1 MSDILEAP
9 PDPPDKVPATP
20 PTPRGAT
27 AAVPPLAASR
37 AASAPTRTAL
47 WTFAGVGAL
56 ASVVGLTAGPSAQ
69 AVVGPFLPLVVVGT
83 LVSVVLAIRSHP
95 RSATPH
101 AAGPLTAP
109 TESPLPGTSPGEP
122 PLRLPEPGHPDPPG
136 PVTAG

>member
-9 PDPPDKVPATP
+9 PDPPDKVPPTRPSPPSTP
-20 PTPRGAT
+20 SAPAPS
-27 AAVPPLAASR
+27 VPPRAPLAPS
-37 AASAPTRTAL
+37 RTAL

-69 AVVGPFLPLVVVGT
+69 AVVGPLLPLVVAGT

-95 RSATPH
+95 RTATPR

-109 TESPLPGTSPGEP
+109 TGSPLPGTSLGEP
-122 PLRLPEPGHPDPPG
+122 PLRLPEPGQPDPPG